1 VTERQNLPLW
11 KGKMRPREPSKGI
24 GNAFKLS
31 AFQVGCDRSA
41 NLALRRGGN
50 DRVANF
56 ATRRGSAATARA
68 IASWLVSLR
77 INEKPCWQVA
87 SRVRRVRERS
97 VKVHLKTFPLPVVVP
112 NSQVA
117 FHNRS
122 IVCAKIAKTQFLSAL
137 PVPHSS
143 LPSQVARVS

>member
-1 VTERQNLPLW
+1 MTERQILALG
-11 KGKMRPREPSKGI
+11 KGKMRQREPSKGI

-41 NLALRRGGN
+41 NFALRRGGN

-77 INEKPCWQVA
+77 INEKPRWQVA
-87 SRVRRVRERS
+87 SRVRRFGSGVSKSIQKPFRLS
-97 VKVHLKTFPLPVVVP
+97 SLFPTLKLYLV
-112 NSQVA
+112 
-117 FHNRS
+117 
-122 IVCAKIAKTQFLSAL
+122 IAKQFAQKLQKRNFC
-137 PVPHSS
+137 PPYPFPIHHS
-143 LPSQVARVS
+143 PRKSQE